1 MLTCLFPEFQKHTF
15 NRLPIFVYSPL
26 LAQDEV
32 EEGKEE
38 DKKPIESQDLFATY
52 NVNYILIT

>member
-1 MLTCLFPEFQKHTF
+1 MVTLELFRISTSFAT
-15 NRLPIFVYSPL
+15 V
-26 LAQDEV
+26 DE
-32 EEGKEE
+32 EEDGKEE